1 MLRLADQ
8 FRDFFPMHEQLT
20 RPQRLMIGIA
30 AVLVGANVRVQKPDF
45 PIFHEPVRILE
56 IGPGTTDRFD
66 FGASQGDAGLKF
78 FQQEI
83 VVRSD
88 PVYSGISLTGGRG
101 ITARVLFRI
110 WLGLLAGLP
119 RHGSFISQDHF
130 ECQVRR
136 LRGLEPT
143 SNCYQASNF
152 GWLRSDAIITQLT
165 SPSEKIQ
172 SLGQGPCGRSRGKT
186 VCEGSVMT
194 RLIRPAALL
203 FIAISILPA
212 AADSAKSLYNRGKE
226 AEQRQDYE
234 KAYDFYKQAYDQKP
248 KDLQFRAAFERLR
261 FLAGASHVHRGQ
273 LLREAGKL
281 QEAMAEFQKAAE
293 IDPSSS
299 IAQQELRRTQKLME
313 AAGGVP
319 PRAQAPPTPLQKR
332 IQEAQGP
339 VELAP
344 IANVPITLKMTEDSK
359 VIYET
364 TGKLAGINVLFDP
377 DYTSRR
383 IKVELNGVTLED
395 ALQIIALESKTFWR
409 PVTPNTIFVAQDN
422 PAKRKDLEQ
431 SVIKTFYLGNLSQPT
446 ELQDVVNALRQILEI
461 SRIQP
466 LPSQGALVVRGT
478 PDQIALAEKLVGDL
492 DRARSEVLVE
502 VAVMQVSRDKTRTLG
517 ISPPTSATVAL
528 QSNINTN
535 VNNTNNNNNNNNT
548 NNFNNTLNNTT
559 SGSNQL
565 NLNRL
570 GNLNAT
576 DFTVTINPATATAL
590 FSDSNTKLIQ
600 NPQIRAVDGQKA
612 SLKIGD
618 RVPVAT
624 GSFQPGI
631 GGVGINPLVNTQFQY
646 LDVGVNIDITPRVH
660 AGREVTLKVVMDI
673 SSVTGQSNIGGISQP
688 IIGQRK
694 IEHEIRLK
702 EGEVNLLGGMLEDQ
716 QTKSLS
722 GIPGLSQIPI
732 LRYLFGQTN
741 TEHRENEI
749 VFALVPHIIRGQEL
763 SELNER
769 ALQVGTASAI
779 ELHRVSRPAAASGGE
794 AAPAPAPAQAPAPA
808 PAQPVQPPPQVN
820 STPPQPQSGSAGSP
834 SFMFDP
840 GNMTQA
846 PGATFAMNVLLSGA
860 QNVYSVP
867 LKISYDPKILQVVNV
882 SNGGLLSQDGQIV
895 SVVNRNDDSTGTLQI
910 TATRPPGATG
920 VSGQGTVVTLTF
932 MAKAAGQS
940 TLTISKGGARDPGMQ
955 PIAVAGAVATVTVQ

>member
-1 MLRLADQ
+1 
-8 FRDFFPMHEQLT
+8 
-20 RPQRLMIGIA
+20 
-30 AVLVGANVRVQKPDF
+30 
-45 PIFHEPVRILE
+45 
-56 IGPGTTDRFD
+56 
-66 FGASQGDAGLKF
+66 
-78 FQQEI
+78 
-83 VVRSD
+83 
-88 PVYSGISLTGGRG
+88 
-101 ITARVLFRI
+101 
-110 WLGLLAGLP
+110 
-119 RHGSFISQDHF
+119 
-130 ECQVRR
+130 
-136 LRGLEPT
+136 
-143 SNCYQASNF
+143 
-152 GWLRSDAIITQLT
+152 
-165 SPSEKIQ
+165 
-172 SLGQGPCGRSRGKT
+172 
-186 VCEGSVMT
+186 MT
-194 RLIRPAALL
+194 RLIRPAAVL

-212 AADSAKSLYNRGKE
+212 AADSAKSLFNRGKD

-234 KAYDFYKQAYDQKP
+234 KAYDYYKQAYDQKP
-248 KDLQFRAAFERLR
+248 KDLAFRAAFERLR

-273 LLREAGKL
+273 LLREGGKL

-299 IAQQELRRTQKLME
+299 IAQQEMRRTRKMME
-313 AAGGVP
+313 AAGAAQ
-319 PRAQAPPTPLQKR
+319 PRAEAPPTPLQKR

-339 VELAP
+339 VDLAP

-478 PDQIALAEKLVGDL
+478 PDQIALAQKLVGDL
-492 DRARSEVLVE
+492 DRARSEVIVE

-517 ISPPTSATVAL
+517 ISPPTSATIAL

-535 VNNTNNNNNNNNT
+535 VNNSNNNNNNNNL
-548 NNFNNTLNNTT
+548 NNTLNNTT
-559 SGSNQL
+559 SGSNQI

-576 DFTVTINPATATAL
+576 DFAVTINPATATAL

-660 AGREVTLKVVMDI
+660 AGREVTLKISMDI

-732 LRYLFGQTN
+732 LKYLFGQTN

-779 ELHRVSRPAAASGGE
+779 ELHRVNRPTAAPGGE
-794 AAPAPAPAQAPAPA
+794 AAPAAAPAQTPAPA
-808 PAQPVQPPPQVN
+808 PAQPIQPVPQANPNSPPPQA
-820 STPPQPQSGSAGSP
+820 GSAA
-834 SFMFDP
+834 FMFDP
-840 GNMTQA
+840 ATVTQA
-846 PGATFAMNVLLSGA
+846 QGATFTMNVLLSGA

-867 LKISYDPKILQVVNV
+867 LKISYDPKVLQVVNV
-882 SNGGLLSQDGQIV
+882 SNGGLLSQDGQAV
-895 SVVNRNDDSTGTLQI
+895 ALVHRDDDSSGTLQI

-940 TLTISKGGARDPGMQ
+940 NLTISKGGARDPGMQ
-955 PIAVAGAVATVTVQ
+955 PIAVAGAIATVTVQ